1 MVTGIGSVSSDARP
15 TGRDALLMNAGAAL
29 DAGGSVL
36 LTGEP
41 GIGRSA
47 LLAALAAKRPEAR
60 VLRCAPAE
68 AERQLPLLGLIDL
81 LSDVDDAVFDVL
93 TRREQAVLRAALHRP
108 GATGEAGETGGSGG
122 TSCRSPYADVL
133 TLRMGLL
140 RSLTALCERSPV
152 LLVLDDAQWL
162 DRPSAEALAFVAR
175 RAGRLPLTAIAAWR
189 TPYDPA
195 QGGSGEGE
203 ALCPGPVLALGVPP
217 MSGREIAALLAGQQG
232 PSWPHPV
239 RARLQAASGGN
250 PYVALALSRALAEEC
265 RTTGADP
272 AGGPLPIPPA
282 LRRLL
287 LVRLAAL
294 TPQAR
299 RTLLAASAAARP
311 TVALLRRAGYATAPA
326 DVHEAVLLGVVEPS
340 PAGAVRFTQPLM
352 PRVVHEEADP
362 AGLRQV
368 HAALADAAEDPVE
381 RAHHLASLSPGRSA
395 ETAAALT
402 AAATAARRRGAP
414 AAAARLGQLAADRTP
429 WADPAAD
436 ADRRLTA
443 AEDAVAAGDYA
454 LARSIAH
461 EVLAGTARPADRVR
475 AWIVVLDSSGQAMA
489 EVADVFPRALED
501 ARGDPELLAR
511 LHYRLSWR
519 AWLVEGSAAAA
530 LTHAARSAVLALRA
544 ADRRT
549 ELLALTQQSA
559 LEFYLGRSGAE
570 RTLRRALAA
579 PQDPRVLFDHNGPV
593 FLKHRRHL
601 LHDRLDDARTELRAL
616 VYTVRHRGSAESLCH
631 CLSGLAQVEILRGR
645 CEAAM
650 DLAHQAL
657 RVTEQAGLSQGPA
670 WYAVALAEAAGGA
683 ADRALAAAD
692 RARRHSEDDDD
703 QLFLP
708 RALHAEGHVRLLRG
722 EPAAAVHA
730 LQRVRLLET
739 GQGQGDPAVRRWQP
753 DLAEALVATGRADEA
768 AELLAETRTQAARL
782 GRHGLLT
789 VLDRAAALVTEARGD
804 TAAAA
809 ARLQD
814 TAARLAA
821 LPYRL
826 EEARTHLVLGQVHA
840 RRGEAAAARTA
851 LAEAARLFT
860 RAGARPWL
868 AVTVTA
874 LDHLDPL
881 GPLDA
886 GPSAHGSPGGLDS
899 LSPTEHRVAL
909 LVAQGASNREIA
921 AHLTVSVKTVEA
933 ALTRAYRKLSARS
946 RVSLARAVLAGP
958 ARSELPASPAPPGRT
973 APNRPAAGA
982 GSPAAAPLPAR

>member
-1 MVTGIGSVSSDARP
+1 MVRQIESVSADARL
-15 TGRDALLMNAGAAL
+15 TGRGALFTTARAAL
-29 DAGGSVL
+29 DAGDSVL

-41 GIGRSA
+41 GIGRSTVVA
-47 LLAALAAKRPEAR
+47 AVVAALAAERAGTV

-68 AERQLPLLGLIDL
+68 AERQLPFLGVIDL
-81 LSDVDDAVFDVL
+81 LSGVGDAVFEVL
-93 TRREQAVLRAALHRP
+93 SSREQAVLRAALHRS
-108 GATGEAGETGGSGG
+108 AARGEMREEARG
-122 TSCRSPYADVL
+122 RSYESAYDDVL
-133 TLRMGLL
+133 TLRMAVLKT
-140 RSLTALCERSPV
+140 LTALCERSPV

-175 RAGRLPLTAIAAWR
+175 RARRLPLTAIAAVR
-189 TPYDPA
+189 TPYGRA
-195 QGGSGEGE
+195 GAGSRKAE
-203 ALCPGPVLALGVPP
+203 ALCPGPVLALAVPP
-217 MSGREIAALLAGQQG
+217 MTEREVAALLAGQDG
-232 PSWPHPV
+232 PAWPRPV
-239 RARLQAASGGN
+239 LARLHAASGGN
-250 PYVALALSRALAEEC
+250 PYAALELSRALAEES
-265 RTTGADP
+265 RATGRDP
-272 AGGPLPIPPA
+272 SGPLPIPPA

-287 LVRLAAL
+287 LARLAPL
-294 TPQAR
+294 TPRAR

-311 TVALLRRAGYATAPA
+311 TVALLRRAGCDTAPA
-326 DVHEAVLLGVVEPS
+326 DVHAATRLGIVEPS
-340 PAGAVRFTQPLM
+340 PSGAVRFAQPLM
-352 PRVVHEEADP
+352 PRVVYEEAAP
-362 AGLRQV
+362 AARRRV
-368 HAALADAAEDPVE
+368 HAALAEAADDAVE
-381 RAHHLASLSPGRSA
+381 RAHHLASLSPGWNA

-414 AAAARLGQLAADRTP
+414 AIAARLGQLAADHTP
-429 WADPAAD
+429 SGDPAAD

-454 LARSIAH
+454 LARGIAH
-461 EVLAGTARPADRVR
+461 EVLAESARPADRVR
-475 AWIVVLDSSGQAMA
+475 AWIVVVDSCGQAMA
-489 EVADVFPRALED
+489 EVADVFPQALED
-501 ARGDPELLAR
+501 ARDDPELLAR

-530 LTHAARSAVLALRA
+530 LPHAARSAVLALRA
-544 ADRRT
+544 GDRRT

-559 LEFYLGRSGAE
+559 LEFYLGRPGAE
-570 RTLRRALAA
+570 RTLARALAA

-616 VYTVRHRGSAESLCH
+616 VYTVRYRGSAESLCQ

-645 CEAAM
+645 CEAAL

-670 WYAVALAEAAGGA
+670 WYAVALAEAAGGS

-703 QLFLP
+703 QLYLP
-708 RALHAEGHVRLLRG
+708 RALHAEGHIRLLRG

-753 DLAEALVATGRADEA
+753 DLAEALVATDCADEA
-768 AELLAETRTQAARL
+768 AELLAETRAQAARL
-782 GRHGLLT
+782 GRHGLLA

-804 TAAAA
+804 PTAAA
-809 ARLQD
+809 ARLEH

-826 EEARTHLVLGQVHA
+826 EEARTHLVLGRLHA
-840 RRGEAAAARTA
+840 RQGAQAPARAALT
-851 LAEAARLFT
+851 EAARLFT
-860 RAGARPWL
+860 RAGAHPWL
-868 AVTVTA
+868 AVTTTA
-874 LDHLDPL
+874 LDHLDVPPHTPASPV
-881 GPLDA
+881 GLDA
-886 GPSAHGSPGGLDS
+886 LTA
-899 LSPTEHRVAL
+899 TEHRVAL

-933 ALTRAYRKLSARS
+933 ALTRAYRKLSVRS
-946 RVSLARAVLAGP
+946 RVSLARAVMTRGGT
-958 ARSELPASPAPPGRT
+958 R
-973 APNRPAAGA
+973 
-982 GSPAAAPLPAR
+982 